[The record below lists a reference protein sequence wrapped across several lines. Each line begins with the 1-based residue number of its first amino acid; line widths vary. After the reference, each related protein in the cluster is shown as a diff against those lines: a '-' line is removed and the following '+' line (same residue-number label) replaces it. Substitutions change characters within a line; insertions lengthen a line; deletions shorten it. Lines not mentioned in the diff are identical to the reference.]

1 MKLAVGLVFA
11 FASSYVFA
19 EDIPFLKGK
28 ATTVRTNSRTPVR
41 IDPVEYDFLSGALD
55 TSKWNDV
62 SVDAGKSFESREFNS
77 GYAYFKVDSK
87 EDKPMFLEAKG
98 HSMVYVNGEPRV
110 GDIYSFGYVS
120 LPIQL
125 KKGKNT
131 FLFAVARGSFSGKL
145 VDAPKP
151 ISFNPGDQTTPDIV
165 KGEKEKLWVALIVR
179 NATEKDLDDLSV
191 EAGGTTTKVGRVLGT
206 SVRKVGFEI
215 KPNTDGK
222 YTVNLRRG
230 GKTVDSLPI
239 TLRVRDKRE
248 SHKRTFISSIDG
260 SIQYYGVQPSTAD
273 GPNQALF
280 LSLHGASVE
289 GIGQAESYSPKSW
302 GYIISPTNRRPYG
315 FNWEDIGRL
324 DALEVLELAK
334 KRYQTDPSRTYLT
347 GHSMGGHGTYH
358 LGVLYPDKFA
368 AIAPCSGWISYFSY
382 AGGATYPDTPVGN
395 VLKRAMST
403 SDTLS
408 MKSNYFTKPIFIMH
422 GEADDN
428 VPVTEAR
435 NMRKELE
442 GHPNLYWHEEKGQG
456 HWYDVDPEPGAS
468 CQDYAPIFDMFAKAR
483 IPKTNEVRDIDFKT
497 PNLAVS
503 NKCYWLT
510 INAQEEAGSLSTV
523 KATIY
528 PGLRKYSIT
537 CTNVAS
543 LSLDMSPLA
552 GQGEITVEVN
562 GRKISAPSINVNH
575 GKVDVTFGY
584 ISETAPD
591 QTICTGFKSVF
602 NNHVT
607 LLLPTKGSKTMQDW
621 ARKKARY
628 DAEQL
633 WYIGNGSVDVIS
645 EDEYEKNEKAFKNRN
660 LLVYG
665 DENLEFFTKLTKKL
679 WAESFGG
686 LRPPIIGGASE
697 GDICFEAVAQD
708 SRVIAHIYG
717 TNEAVLPFAD
727 RVPLFTAGASLP
739 DLFRLRSTYLRNGLS
754 EVTLADFLK
763 ESK

>member
-1 MKLAVGLVFA
+1 VKVAVGLVFA
-11 FASSYVFA
+11 FASSYVLA

-28 ATTVRTNSRTPVR
+28 ATSVRSNSRTPVR
-41 IDPVEYDFLSGALD
+41 IDPVEYDFLSGTLD
-55 TSKWNDV
+55 TSKWDDI
-62 SVDAGKSFESREFNS
+62 STSAGKNFEGRQFNS
-77 GYAYFKVDSK
+77 GYAYFEVKSDQ
-87 EDKPMFLEAKG
+87 EKPMFLEAKG

-120 LPIQL
+120 LPVQL

-131 FLFAVARGSFSGKL
+131 FLFSVARGSFSGKL
-145 VDAPKP
+145 VDVPKP

-179 NATEKDLDDLSV
+179 NATEKDLDDLSI

-206 SVRKVGFEI
+206 SVRKVGFEV
-215 KPNTDGK
+215 KPNATGK
-222 YTVNLRRG
+222 YTVNLKQG
-230 GKTVDSLPI
+230 GKTVDSLPLA
-239 TLRVRDKRE
+239 LRVRDKRE
-248 SHKRTFISSIDG
+248 SHKRTFLSSIDG
-260 SIQYYGVQPSTAD
+260 SIQYYGVQPSTTE

-395 VLKRAMST
+395 VLKRAMAT

-483 IPKTNEVRDIDFKT
+483 IPKVNEVRDIDFKT

-510 INAQEEAGSLSTV
+510 INAQEDAGSLSSV
-523 KATIY
+523 KATVF
-528 PGLRKYSIT
+528 PGLRKYSVT
-537 CTNVAS
+537 CTNVTS
-543 LSLDMSPLA
+543 FSLDLSPLA
-552 GQGEITVEVN
+552 GQGKVTVEVN
-562 GRKISAPSINVNH
+562 GRTISTKDPANGILNVDLTTNP
-575 GKVDVTFGY
+575 
-584 ISETAPD
+584 ETN
-591 QTICTGFKSVF
+591 QTKLTGFKSIF

-607 LLLPTKGSKTMQDW
+607 LVLPTKGSKALLDW
-621 ARKKARY
+621 SRAKARY

-633 WYIGNGSVDVIS
+633 WYIGNGSVDVIT
-645 EDEYEKNEKAFKNRN
+645 DQEYEKNERGYASRN
-660 LLVYG
+660 ILLYG
-665 DENLEFFTKLTKKL
+665 DMKSNSVTNKMFLDDMLK
-679 WAESFGG
+679 SG
-686 LRPPIIGGASE
+686 LSDSIV
-697 GDICFEAVAQD
+697 FEA
-708 SRVIAHIYG
+708 RVEKGRVVGCIFGSEDASSK
-717 TNEAVLPFAD
+717 FAD
-727 RVPLFTAGASLP
+727 RVPLFTAGASIPDYLILKKDYLTQGLP
-739 DLFRLRSTYLRNGLS
+739 SVKQTGFWDP
-754 EVTLADFLK
+754 K
-763 ESK
+763 